1 MNLLVYVFGCN
12 CNVVFRILYFEQFA
26 AGHPY
31 VVYLSFAGSI
41 GHSLND
47 NDDAVASR
55 KRKGL
60 KADRRGV
67 ILEDFLSN
75 RELFCT

>member
-1 MNLLVYVFGCN
+1 MSTCSAVTAMLS
-12 CNVVFRILYFEQFA
+12 FEFYTLNSSL
-26 AGHPY
+26 PD

-41 GHSLND
+41 GYLLND

-60 KADRRGV
+60 KPDRRGG

>member
-1 MNLLVYVFGCN
+1 M
-12 CNVVFRILYFEQFA
+12 
-26 AGHPY
+26 Y

-47 NDDAVASR
+47 NHAEHCKQKKEADR
-55 KRKGL
+55 KR
-60 KADRRGV
+60 V
-67 ILEDFLSN
+67 VLEEFLSN